1 MESNTAQ
8 RPANPTG
15 PPEHNTQKSFGHSH
29 RVHKP
34 SVDALWLQ
42 SRRETGEPRAT
53 VASQSRV
60 DETTSGRDQTD
71 GERCGEGRVRTC
83 RVRSHSLIPKA
94 GLAPGWRRVGAGL
107 AFGWRSVGARHHRG
121 AHMPAVERKA
131 AELLYADVRLSAT
144 CPTTCHAKSAFEDPR
159 QLEPKPQQRGP
170 NANQDHTSVPRGTS
184 PSAKNRCLKTPLS
197 DQQKSPLSPSR

>member
-1 MESNTAQ
+1 MAAISTRNWRTASD
-8 RPANPTG
+8 G
-15 PPEHNTQKSFGHSH
+15 
-29 RVHKP
+29 RVTK
-34 SVDALWLQ
+34 Q
-42 SRRETGEPRAT
+42 SRRNDIRQGPDRRRTLRRRQ
-53 VASQSRV
+53 SQNLS
-60 DETTSGRDQTD
+60 S
-71 GERCGEGRVRTC
+71 
-83 RVRSHSLIPKA
+83 A
-94 GLAPGWRRVGAGL
+94 FALADTQGRVGAGL
-107 AFGWRSVGARHHRG
+107 AFGWRSVGAGHHRD